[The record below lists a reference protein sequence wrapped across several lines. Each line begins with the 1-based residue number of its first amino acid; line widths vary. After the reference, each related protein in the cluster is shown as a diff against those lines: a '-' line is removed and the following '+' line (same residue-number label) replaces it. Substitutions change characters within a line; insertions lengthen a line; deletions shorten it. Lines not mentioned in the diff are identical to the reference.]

1 MRRRTILTTAA
12 GAAATVAAGSLLT
25 ACSPD
30 PETAAWNGSAS
41 PTPQAT
47 LEPGA
52 SPPPGSAAATFVPAH
67 GTANF
72 APSQPVV
79 VTAVNGTLK
88 QVTVTAGGK
97 AVAGQLDSAQTT
109 WTSTGTLAYGKSYQ
123 VTATVVGTDGSPVE
137 QSATFTTVKPA
148 STATVTFQANAMTS
162 MKSGGTYGVGQVI
175 IARFSKTPSD
185 RKAALAA
192 IKVTSTPSVEGRW
205 YWVDSRTAHYR
216 PEKYWAKGTSITA
229 TAKIRG
235 VNLGKGVYGASNT
248 AVSITIG
255 PSRIAIADNKTHYMR
270 ILVDGVQV
278 KNMPISMGKDG
289 GVTTV
294 DGGRVLFPTRSGTH
308 VVMSREL
315 EHQMTSASYG
325 VTNPADPNYYDELIK
340 LCCRISY
347 SGEFVHS
354 APWSVADQGK
364 RNVSH
369 GCINIS
375 PSNAQWF
382 YDNFRLGD
390 VVIVKD
396 TGRLQAIG
404 DSAGAVWDV
413 AWSKMTAV

>member
-1 MRRRTILTTAA
+1 MHRRKILVTAA
-12 GAAATVAAGSLLT
+12 GVGAAAATGTLLA
-25 ACSPD
+25 ACSD
-30 PETAAWNGSAS
+30 GPEKAAWTGSS
-41 PTPQAT
+41 PEPQAT

-52 SPPPGSAAATFVPAH
+52 SPPPGSPAATFEPAH

-72 APSQPVV
+72 APSKPVV

-88 QVTVTAGGK
+88 DVTVSSGSKAIAGE
-97 AVAGQLDSAQTT
+97 LDATQTT
-109 WTSTGTLAYGKSYQ
+109 WTSTGTLAYGKSYE
-123 VTATVVGTDGSPVE
+123 VKATVLGADGSPVE
-137 QSATFTTVKPA
+137 QSATFTTVKPS

-162 MKSGGTYGVGQVI
+162 MKSGSTYGVGQVI
-175 IARFSKTPSD
+175 IARFSRTPTD
-185 RKAALAA
+185 RKAAVSA
-192 IKVTSTPSVEGRW
+192 IEVTSEPSVEGRW

-216 PEKYWAKGTSITA
+216 PEKYWAKGTKITA

-235 VNLGKGVYGASNT
+235 VNLGKGVYGASNSS
-248 AVSITIG
+248 VSITIG

-270 ILVDGVQV
+270 VLVDGVQV
-278 KNMPISMGKDG
+278 KNMPISMGKAG
-289 GVTTV
+289 GVTTA

-308 VVMSREL
+308 VVMTREL
-315 EHQMTSASYG
+315 SHRMTSASYG
-325 VTNPADPNYYDELIK
+325 VTDPKNPNYYDELIE

-375 PSNAQWF
+375 PSNARWF

-390 VVIVKD
+390 IVIVKD
-396 TGRLQAIG
+396 TGRAQGIG

-413 AWSKMTAV
+413 PWSKMIAV